1 MSKKEAL
8 YILYSKSSVGGESL
22 AKKYKV
28 INISS
33 STKKLEFEEIDKMGL
48 LNEDFKN
55 SRFSTKEEL
64 LDFSR
69 DLLESYSRA
78 ESLFLLS
85 ANDFNIGIESCQD
98 TLTFQNI
105 FARYGERI
113 ELSEDQKQKSIFNK
127 FF

>member
-28 INISS
+28 INIFS